1 MGKLFR
7 ENGIDFERVNY
18 FAEAFTEDKLHGL
31 LKKAGMRPYEV
42 LRRSEPAFKELRLTA
57 DTPDEDVIKFIIG
70 NPGLLQRPMVEV
82 GDKAVLAR
90 PIEKALLLLGERLG

>member
-18 FAEAFTEDKLHGL
+18 FVEPLTEQKLGGIL
-31 LKKAGMRPYEV
+31 NKAGLRPFEV
-42 LRRSEPAFKELRLTA
+42 LRKGDPAFKELALTV
-57 DTPDEDVIKFIIG
+57 DTPDDEIIRAIIA
-70 NPGLLQRPMVEV
+70 NPGLLQRPIVEV

-90 PIEKALLLLGERLG
+90 PIEKALGLIK